1 MRGCKLLA
9 FSALALVSATSLSMA
24 DGRANPFAKPPTEA
38 ERKAAEEERIREI
51 VIDMTPVVERT
62 VMRQVQRTLSD
73 SEARTKRRTD
83 EVGATLEAVQSSI
96 EEIKKNGVAVAKV
109 DGDGTAPEAEAPEET
124 NNSKLPEGATFI
136 SCING
141 KALYRASDKL
151 ITLEASEAPAD
162 SGCAG

>member
-1 MRGCKLLA
+1 M
-9 FSALALVSATSLSMA
+9 FVSATSLSAA
-24 DGRANPFAKPPTEA
+24 DGRENPFAKPPTEA
-38 ERKAAEEERIREI
+38 ERQAAEDERIRGI
-51 VIDMTPVVERT
+51 VTSMTPQIERT

-83 EVGATLEAVQSSI
+83 EVGATLEAIQASI

-109 DGDGTAPEAEAPEET
+109 DGGETASGTEAPEKT
-124 NNSKLPEGATFI
+124 DNSKLPEGATFI